1 LITLEIFRGYPMAR
15 LTVPAV
21 IAAIAASIAPTGSA
35 SAQSMTPQQIAELLN
50 TLGTPLAQ
58 PIGGS
63 AHVLTGGSVGE
74 GINYVATV
82 GDRAGDITSQIA
94 DTSVHTSQILSSAD
108 NSLPNLI
115 GASFDALHAINK
127 GPGDT
132 YIAGKASYATIA
144 CGYDNIDNSLAG
156 MICGDHNRAYTA
168 ATHPMIFGNLSYV
181 ANGDSNMLFGDANYI
196 SGSGTPHDNAIFGG
210 LQNYITGG
218 SALSVIVGG
227 QGNHVSTGNG
237 NQAVLGGVV
246 NSITAL
252 GDGNAIVGGYKNSI
266 GSHTTYGTIVG
277 GTNNQI
283 ATMSTGSIVLG
294 GVENAVGGNAIAAA
308 VGGESSSSS
317 FSYGLTFGNG
327 AKAPGLGALTFTGR
341 NHSQPGDEENVSLH
355 MGVEQRG
362 AAVGYMSLYGTYNFV
377 QVPPSTS
384 YVGRA
389 YVSGR
394 QNTVS
399 GGGSCSFVG
408 DFDLATDASGVLT
421 VQQSWK
427 TLRNGAQCTLPQFDV
442 SAPPNLMLDV
452 SGSAASGTIGWAA
465 RIDMVTNT
473 Y

>member
-1 LITLEIFRGYPMAR
+1 MAR
-15 LTVPAV
+15 FTLPAV
-21 IAAIAASIAPTGSA
+21 IAAIGASIAPTGPA
-35 SAQSMTPQQIAELLN
+35 FAQSMTPQQIAALLN

-58 PIGGS
+58 PLGGS
-63 AHVLTGGSVGE
+63 VHVLTGGTVGD

-82 GDRAGDITSQIA
+82 GDQAGNVTSQIV

-108 NSLPNLI
+108 NGMPNLI
-115 GASFDALHAINK
+115 GASFDTMHAINK
-127 GPGDT
+127 GPGDAYT
-132 YIAGKASYATIA
+132 AGRANYATIA

-168 ATHPMIFGNLSYV
+168 ATHPIIFGNLSYV
-181 ANGDSNMLFGDANYI
+181 ANGDSNMVFGDTNYI
-196 SGSGTPHDNAIFGG
+196 SGSGTPHDNAILGG
-210 LQNYITGG
+210 IQNFITGG
-218 SALSVIVGG
+218 SALAVIVGG
-227 QGNHVSTGNG
+227 QTNHVSTANG
-237 NQAVLGGVV
+237 NEAVLGGVA

-266 GSHTTYGTIVG
+266 GSQTAYGTIVG

-283 ATMSTGSIVLG
+283 AATSTGSIVLG
-294 GVENAVGGNAIAAA
+294 GVENTVGGDAIATA
-308 VGGESSSSS
+308 VAGESSSSS

-341 NHSQPGDEENVSLH
+341 NHAEPGDEENVSLH

-362 AAVGYMSLYGTYNFV
+362 ATVGYMSLYGTYNFV
-377 QVPPSTS
+377 PVPPSTS

-394 QNTVS
+394 QNAAS
-399 GGGSCSFVG
+399 GVGSCSFVG
-408 DFDLATDASGVLT
+408 DFDLATNASGVLS

-427 TLRNGAQCTLPQFDV
+427 ALRNSAQCALPQFDV
-442 SAPPNLMLDV
+442 SAPPNLLLDV
-452 SGSAASGTIGWAA
+452 AGSAASGTIGWAV